1 MLVYCPKCNKN
12 PPKNFKTKGKGGG
25 WRVVDDPIEF
35 QKKNHSGYRVKDDLM
50 GLLVELL
57 IHHLGGNDHYPEER

>member
-1 MLVYCPKCNKN
+1 MIQLS
-12 PPKNFKTKGKGGG
+12 FKTK
-25 WRVVDDPIEF
+25 EN
-35 QKKNHSGYRVKDDLM
+35 KNHSGYRVKDDLM